1 MEFEQ
6 KQRENEEQLED
17 AEARLYR
24 LQMEKENL
32 DAELN
37 VAREKVWCAEEAQLL
52 LEARIV
58 VTRPLRSRERI
69 RRPHSFVP
77 TTTTREKPNESVKL
91 WYGRVL

>member
-37 VAREKVWCAEEAQLL
+37 VAREKV
-52 LEARIV
+52 
-58 VTRPLRSRERI
+58 
-69 RRPHSFVP
+69 
-77 TTTTREKPNESVKL
+77 
-91 WYGRVL
+91 